1 MRVFLVALIAGNAAL
16 KIALRAGPRPGPAS
30 AG

>member
-1 MRVFLVALIAGNAAL
+1 VALIAGNAAL
-16 KIALRAGPRPGPAS
+16 KIALRAGPRPGPAF